1 MIDDMDV
8 KALKDAKRII
18 QAVSDKID
26 CHYCREHV
34 NLVLNLMDDIIDISK
49 FNTLY
54 TDDPDALNRYR
65 QIVQS
70 ESMLRIM
77 AIGSKIVGLQR
88 RLSHVFGHK
97 TVKSQ
102 TTIPAGVKNK

>member
-8 KALKDAKRII
+8 KALKDSKRII
-18 QAVSDKID
+18 ENVSKKID

-34 NLVLNLMDDIIDISK
+34 DLVLDLLDDIIDISK

-54 TDDPDALNRYR
+54 KDDPEALNRYR
-65 QIVQS
+65 QIMQS

-77 AIGSKIVGLQR
+77 AIGSKIIGLKR
-88 RLSHVFGHK
+88 RLGHVFGK
-97 TVKSQ
+97 
-102 TTIPAGVKNK
+102 P